1 MMSMVKS
8 FAFVCGVFVTK
19 GGAFLLQQKGDEEL
33 LKESL
38 IKDLTATFRRG
49 HDEDRLLHFEE
60 AVMPMFNALPK
71 NSNGN
76 LGQATARR
84 ALHRL
89 FLHRHGWSIEGLL
102 PAEDENDA
110 ATPRSISTTWMP
122 EYLMGAIEQLF
133 GTEGVNVQELAVLAA
148 AFEDL
153 AHKEAIGRLDD
164 LYEWMGLQKEKAL
177 DEHKSFDVIK
187 AYMIMYTSGGNT
199 TVRTKEHLMKKK
211 GALNRRTLAW
221 LKEVQHN
228 VAESESLCD
237 AQTGKC
243 GQLDFKATTRVV
255 EEIGEQYRTF
265 NQGECQ
271 DLSHTLMDMED
282 SEKRGHVLLK
292 DFYKP
297 GLHNSWN
304 LTEKEDYLRA
314 LGTLDE
320 TDPTKPRVIIPNYVY
335 SRPNCLATS
344 EIYVVCCKNTCED
357 MLGKL
362 EMEIGMPMASPA
374 QIDRVLGAHPGLAS
388 ITLEELAALH
398 DGRIPLHSRAFAQ
411 WMHEAF
417 PRKCPRPL
425 PEGVSHVHNPEDW
438 MLETGHDSIS
448 AEHACG
454 PDGKGCNREKA
465 ASAPVADSAPV
476 IDTAPAFV
484 VQQEP
489 IIAMQE
495 EANATPFPWL
505 RSMAAFAFMM
515 YIALVRSTS
524 KDGKSSWNHLCAT
537 ATACLIQMNAPKKT
551 EPLAVAPDGNWV

>member
-1 MMSMVKS
+1 MVS
-8 FAFVCGVFVTK
+8 IFLLGLCMVPNGEAFL
-19 GGAFLLQQKGDEEL
+19 LLQQKDGEGVSKDT
-33 LKESL
+33 L
-38 IKDLTATFRRG
+38 IRDLSATFRRG

-60 AVMPMFNALPK
+60 AVTPMFQALPK

-89 FLHRHGWSIEGLL
+89 FLHRHGWSIEGLM
-102 PAEDENDA
+102 PA
-110 ATPRSISTTWMP
+110 
-122 EYLMGAIEQLF
+122 YLMGAIEQLF

-164 LYEWMGLQKEKAL
+164 LYEWMGLQKEKVL
-177 DEHKSFDVIK
+177 NEHKSFDVIK

-199 TVRTKEHLMKKK
+199 TVRTKEHLMSKK

-221 LKEVQHN
+221 LKEVQHS

-237 AQTGKC
+237 AQTGQC

-271 DLSHTLMDMED
+271 DLSTTLMDMED
-282 SEKRGHVLLK
+282 SQKRGHVLLK

-304 LTEKEDYLRA
+304 FTEKEDYLRA

-320 TDPTKPRVIIPNYVY
+320 TDPVNPRVIIPNYIY

-344 EIYVVCCKNTCED
+344 EIYVVCCKNACED
-357 MLGKL
+357 MLAKL
-362 EMEIGMPMASPA
+362 EMEIATPMATPA
-374 QIDRVLGAHPGLAS
+374 QIDNVLGAHPGLAS
-388 ITLEELAALH
+388 LSLEELAAFH

-438 MLETGHDSIS
+438 MLETGRDSIS
-448 AEHACG
+448 AERACG
-454 PDGKGCNREKA
+454 PDGKGCSQEKA
-465 ASAPVADSAPV
+465 EDSAPV
-476 IDTAPAFV
+476 VESAPV
-484 VQQEP
+484 VQQER
-489 IIAMQE
+489 IIAME
-495 EANATPFPWL
+495 EQAEAAPFPWL
-505 RSMAAFAFMM
+505 RSVAGFAFMT
-515 YIALVRSTS
+515 YIALARSSS
-524 KDGKSSWNHLCAT
+524 KDGKSNWNHLCAT
-537 ATACLIQMNAPKKT
+537 ATSCLIQMNAPKKT
-551 EPLAVAPDGNWV
+551 ETLAGADGNWV